1 MSRQT
6 FPTKYKQYFRN
17 VLREAMLSQTYPCL
31 EVETVSNFIP
41 LCYNI
46 LLLLGKGC
54 YRGGGGEEGDYKSFG
69 ERCRRMGGEQK

>member
-1 MSRQT
+1 
-6 FPTKYKQYFRN
+6 
-17 VLREAMLSQTYPCL
+17 MLSQSYPCL

-54 YRGGGGEEGDYKSFG
+54 YRGRGGGERRGIINRLERDVEGGGGNRRFKDFIFG
-69 ERCRRMGGEQK
+69 EQRFAKYGF